1 MGLNLKI
8 TGDGMTV
15 DQDITLTQAGKII
28 AFLGSEAEMT
38 DAPSTGGQLIHTG
51 VASIDMQPTVSSRL
65 SVREMIDEAKPNTHA
80 QRITVFGHLVAQ
92 SHQDGFFTSD
102 EVKEQYQLAREKLT
116 LHFSR
121 EVDKAISAGWIEPVR
136 GEKNTFFVTRKGEDA
151 IANAFNNSGK
161 VRARSKSKPVGTKS
175 AAISEDDVSEAVRN
189 VQPVLPTL
197 PGFPNF
203 HKLKSKG
210 LKIMWLL
217 AMAEKHGIDRL
228 STKELAFF
236 AGKLRDKLEIRD
248 INGHTVT
255 GAKNGWVT
263 KDNAANYSL
272 LHDGE
277 EHLKTLV
284 NEDAAN

>member
-8 TGDGMTV
+8 MGSGMTV

-28 AFLGSEAEMT
+28 AFLGSESEMT
-38 DAPSTGGQLIHTG
+38 DAPTIGGQLIHAG
-51 VASIDMQPTVSSRL
+51 VATIEHEPAASARL

-80 QRITVFGHLVAQ
+80 QRITVFGHFVAQ
-92 SHQDGFFTSD
+92 GHPDGFFTND

-121 EVDKAISAGWIEPVR
+121 EVDKAISTGWIEPVR

-151 IANAFNNSGK
+151 VANAFNNSGK
-161 VRARSKSKPVGTKS
+161 VRAKAKPAGTKS
-175 AAISEDDVSEAVRN
+175 ATISEDDVSEAVRN

-197 PGFPNF
+197 PGYPNY

-217 AMAEKHGIDRL
+217 AMAEKQGIDRL

-248 INGHTVT
+248 ISGHTVT

-277 EHLKTLV
+277 EHLKSLTD
-284 NEDAAN
+284 EDAAN

>member
-28 AFLGSEAEMT
+28 AFLGSESEIA
-38 DAPSTGGQLIHTG
+38 DAPSTGGQLINAGAAT
-51 VASIDMQPTVSSRL
+51 IDHQPSVSSRL

-80 QRITVFGHLVAQ
+80 QRITVFGHFVAQ
-92 SHQDGFFTSD
+92 NHPDGFFTND

-151 IANAFNNSGK
+151 VAHAFNNGGK
-161 VRARSKSKPVGTKS
+161 VRAKSKAKSASAKS

-197 PGFPNF
+197 PDFPNY

-217 AMAEKHGIDRL
+217 AMAERHGIDRL

-248 INGHTVT
+248 ISGHTVT

-263 KDNAANYSL
+263 KDNAAKYSL

-277 EHLKTLV
+277 EHLKTLTD
-284 NEDAAN
+284 EDAAN